1 VGSDSIP
8 PQTAGRLGGILPE
21 KLRIDSHRSI
31 EINFNRIS
39 PRIGC
44 GLMLATLPRFE
55 SIDALNNIMN
65 NYGYN
70 RIHADKPAQ
79 KTLSNSALLKQFYD
93 NAFIN
98 KTSLQQNFRSTYGH
112 LEIYLAFDPNAKS
125 AWFISD
131 PQNKIALINY
141 YRDAVALGLKADG
154 ILLLG
159 STPKLTPVGWQN
171 LHDLLTPEFF
181 QKYGPI
187 ERVEIMSLLSGAR
200 WRPPSLGLGVSLL
213 NLKELKEVRGAVEKA
228 MQGEDATQ

>member
-1 VGSDSIP
+1 MGSAAIP
-8 PQTAGRLGGILPE
+8 PQSARCIGGTIPE
-21 KLRIDSHRSI
+21 KLRLDAHRSI
-31 EINFNRIS
+31 EVNINRLS

-55 SIDALNNIMN
+55 SVDALNNIMN

-98 KTSLQQNFRSTYGH
+98 KTPLQQNFRSTYGH
-112 LEIYLAFDPNAKS
+112 LEIYLAFDPAAKT

-131 PQNKIALINY
+131 PQNKIALVNY
-141 YRDAVALGLKADG
+141 YRDAVSLGLKADG
-154 ILLLG
+154 ILLIG
-159 STPKLTPVGWQN
+159 STPKLTPLGWQN

-200 WRPPSLGLGVSLL
+200 LRPPSLGLGVTLL
-213 NLKELKEVRGAVEKA
+213 NLKDLKDIRAAVEA
-228 MQGEDATQ
+228 AARGENSM